1 MSSVKK
7 ENSETHE
14 ALPPHALSS
23 EEEKYIASLTER
35 QKELHALAV
44 EMLGSSYF
52 VGRTHGFRKW
62 VQAQTQENK
71 SK

>member
-1 MSSVKK
+1 M
-7 ENSETHE
+7 EQYTP
-14 ALPPHALSS
+14 LPPHTLS
-23 EEEKYIASLTER
+23 EEEAKYVAGLSAE
-35 QKELHALAV
+35 QKELHVLAV

-62 VQAQTQENK
+62 VATQENK